1 MKFLIEGGLEN
12 IVFQTMAKQFRIG
25 YDDPQ
30 YIADFLGHKLT
41 EKEWKRLKRG
51 VKWIMT
57 RAGLKISDVECVVCG
72 RKKLFPTEGRV
83 IDGSWY
89 NDKYISTKYWGEWVC
104 SYRCYEKLME

>member
-1 MKFLIEGGLEN
+1 MERGIEMEYYCFGIGKEVEIMKFLIEAGLEN

-57 RAGLKISDVECVVCG
+57 RAGLKISDEKI
-72 RKKLFPTEGRV
+72 REIINK
-83 IDGSWY
+83 Y
-89 NDKYISTKYWGEWVC
+89 NIEI
-104 SYRCYEKLME
+104 EE